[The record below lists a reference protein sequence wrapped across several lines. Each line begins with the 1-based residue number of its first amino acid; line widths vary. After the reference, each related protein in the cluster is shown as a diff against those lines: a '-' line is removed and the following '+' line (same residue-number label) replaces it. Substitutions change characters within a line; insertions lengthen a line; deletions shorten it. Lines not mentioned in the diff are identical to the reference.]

1 MLNEKTK
8 LGIGILAAVLITTAV
23 LVPVSIYTDR
33 AIRSDGGFSG
43 VTTTGYDD
51 GVTSTGTRQDAWMGI
66 DVNEETGS
74 MDGTLVQNGNY
85 QSVADPESMID
96 VVKSSDGVGYL
107 SLSEVNRDDEL
118 KALTISEDHGETY
131 IATDSTDYISAPLNM
146 VMKVPANVAKV
157 LKAHDY
163 SAEVDTALNPTDLN
177 DSELLEE
184 GYGDWLVKNEYQKQF
199 AVAFIIFQWTVHSQ
213 AATEEL
219 AASNLVSPNG
229 ETADKADTASF
240 KKWIVTTFAD
250 TDDYSWGVVKD
261 GDLAIEHIELKVD
274 GTGTDQFALDQAI
287 SSFNKEFE
295 DEGVVVQQ
303 LLNDGGSYRAWETD
317 DEASVPPGVTY
328 NYDEYDQ
335 ANNGDAGTFLG
346 TQSRGIE
353 TYDMVDESSEDAGEI
368 SYWGYDEDI
377 YSKGSIVTEPENV
390 SDIDNVFYDYSKVV
404 ASTENTPLAATI
416 AGDNIVFYTSAD
428 ASFELPDGTEG
439 HPTGLSR
446 EAAKGIFQYGLSW
459 EVLAGLD
466 LIDYAEKN

>member
-146 VMKVPANVAKV
+146 VMKVPAYVAKV

-163 SAEVDTALNPTDLN
+163 SAEDSALNPTELN
-177 DSELLEE
+177 DLALGEGY
-184 GYGDWLVKNEYQKQF
+184 GYGDWLVKNEFQKQF
-199 AVAFIIFQWTVHSQ
+199 AVAYIIFQWTVYSE
-213 AATEEL
+213 AATEAL
-219 AASNLVSPNG
+219 GASNLTSPNVG
-229 ETADKADTASF
+229 SADTDEF
-240 KKWIVTTFAD
+240 KDWIVATFAD
-250 TDDYSWGVVKD
+250 TTEYSWGVVKD
-261 GDLAIEHIELKVD
+261 GELAIDHIELKVD

-287 SSFNKEFE
+287 SSFNSEFE

-335 ANNGDAGTFLG
+335 TNNGDAGTFLG

-353 TYDMVDESSEDAGEI
+353 TYDMVDESAKDAGEI
-368 SYWGYDEDI
+368 SYWGYDEDF
-377 YSKGSIVTEPENV
+377 YSKGSIVTDPENV
-390 SDIDNVFYDYSKVV
+390 SDIDNVFYNYSEVV
-404 ASTENTPLAATI
+404 ASTEDTPLAATI

-428 ASFELPDGTEG
+428 ASFELSDGTEA

-466 LIDYAEKN
+466 LIDYSVE